1 MTSMKWDLDTALEV
15 TRREGIEQGI
25 EQGREQGREQGKKSG
40 RWETLT
46 ELVKDGMSSL
56 RDAAKKAGMTEAEFR
71 KAAMLRSDGGAVSF
85 ARQSRAKCAMLKKT
99 DRENR

>member
-15 TRREGIEQGI
+15 TRREGIEQVI
-25 EQGREQGREQGKKSG
+25 EQGREQGKKSG

-46 ELVKDGMSSL
+46 ELVKDGMISL

-71 KAAMLRSDGGAVSF
+71 KAAML
-85 ARQSRAKCAMLKKT
+85 
-99 DRENR
+99 

>member
-15 TRREGIEQGI
+15 TRREGIKQGI

-46 ELVKDGMSSL
+46 
-56 RDAAKKAGMTEAEFR
+56 
-71 KAAMLRSDGGAVSF
+71 
-85 ARQSRAKCAMLKKT
+85 
-99 DRENR
+99 

>member
-15 TRREGIEQGI
+15 TRREGIEQG
-25 EQGREQGREQGKKSG
+25 EKRG

-46 ELVKDGMSSL
+46 ELVKDGVISL

-71 KAAMLRSDGGAVSF
+71 KAAML
-85 ARQSRAKCAMLKKT
+85 
-99 DRENR
+99 

>member
-15 TRREGIEQGI
+15 TRREGIEQVI
-25 EQGREQGREQGKKSG
+25 EHGREQGKKSG

-46 ELVKDGMSSL
+46 ELVKDGMISL

-71 KAAMLRSDGGAVSF
+71 KAAML
-85 ARQSRAKCAMLKKT
+85 
-99 DRENR
+99 

>member
-25 EQGREQGREQGKKSG
+25 EKGIEQGREQGKKRG

-46 ELVKDGMSSL
+46 ELVKDGMISL

-71 KAAMLRSDGGAVSF
+71 KAAML
-85 ARQSRAKCAMLKKT
+85 
-99 DRENR
+99 

>member
-15 TRREGIEQGI
+15 TRREAI
-25 EQGREQGREQGKKSG
+25 EQGREHGKKSG
-40 RWETLT
+40 RCETLT

>member
-15 TRREGIEQGI
+15 TRREGIEH
-25 EQGREQGREQGKKSG
+25 GREQGKKSG

-46 ELVKDGMSSL
+46 ELVKDGMISL

-71 KAAMLRSDGGAVSF
+71 KAAML
-85 ARQSRAKCAMLKKT
+85 
-99 DRENR
+99 

>member
-25 EQGREQGREQGKKSG
+25 EQGREQGKKSG

-46 ELVKDGMSSL
+46 
-56 RDAAKKAGMTEAEFR
+56 
-71 KAAMLRSDGGAVSF
+71 
-85 ARQSRAKCAMLKKT
+85 
-99 DRENR
+99 